1 MKKIT
6 ISVND
11 KLAREAR
18 RTAKSDGKTLE
29 KVILDWLK
37 SYPRKKVSIREVD
50 AMMKRLRRTVRS
62 NGPYTRDEMNE
73 RQPPPKVS
81 QDM

>member
-11 KLAREAR
+11 DLARKAR

-29 KVILDWLK
+29 EVILEWLQ
-37 SYPRKKVSIREVD
+37 SYPRKKVSAREYD
-50 AMMKRLRRTVRS
+50 TLMKRLRRTVRTA
-62 NGPYTRDEMNE
+62 GPYTRDEMNE
-73 RQPPPKVS
+73 R
-81 QDM
+81 